1 MSDYRPLSA
10 SDWIWMLV
18 FIFGAAVVNRVL
30 TWATDLPF
38 SDLAVTQTI
47 AVLAIFAI
55 DRVYDKLVMF
65 LAVYAGLALFAEDT
79 IYALVF
85 SAVVFGVVLHRVANW
100 RHYHQ
105 VRKAKEYMEK

>member
-10 SDWIWMLV
+10 SDWILMLV
-18 FIFGAAVVNRVL
+18 FMFSAAIINRALV
-30 TWATDLPF
+30 WATDLPF
-38 SDLAVTQTI
+38 SELAVTQTI

-65 LAVYAGLALFAEDT
+65 LAVYAGLALFVEDT

-85 SAVVFGVVLHRVANW
+85 SAVVFGVTLHRVANW